1 MSRWLICWNWKIT
14 SSSGVCRQGRPCNP
28 RQWKQR
34 LSHTVW
40 FRDSGLQMM
49 SPSLAW
55 TELEETMESL
65 HWNELHIHVCLHIAT
80 RMLWLKHSPNWGHSR
95 PCPVGAALT
104 GTITLPRNE
113 LISSASRILSHAVNS
128 KHFGKEMRNGRWVR
142 RVLLI
147 RFFFFAMI
155 TRVDGK
161 PSLLIA
167 HPARKYLKYR
177 SETYWWG
184 WWEDFHT
191 LLQVPAECRWIEA
204 SLGHRFPQT
213 AVSQVLFLKNNERF
227 TDHSDSEHCR
237 SD

>member
-147 RFFFFAMI
+147 RFFFFCHDYESRRKAEFAYSAP
-155 TRVDGK
+155 GK
-161 PSLLIA
+161 EISKIQEWDILVGMMRRLSHLVAGSSRMPMNRSISGPSFSTNSSVPSVVPEEQWKV
-167 HPARKYLKYR
+167 HRPF
-177 SETYWWG
+177 WFW
-184 WWEDFHT
+184 T
-191 LLQVPAECRWIEA
+191 L
-204 SLGHRFPQT
+204 
-213 AVSQVLFLKNNERF
+213 
-227 TDHSDSEHCR
+227 
-237 SD
+237 